1 MTELFLAV
9 AATQVEVVYR
19 HRRRQML
26 PAADDG
32 GAGRVLMALLLLA
45 FIVSAAILWAHAP
58 VHSHSVNEASML
70 TLPTIVEHRAM
81 PYVAIRRAV
90 TLPFDA
96 EIPDILGTLFATMA
110 RHGVAP
116 SGPLFF
122 KHNRIAMPEIEM
134 EFGAPVAELP
144 STSGDLIAGHL
155 PAGRYAEIT
164 SIGPYD
170 DLFEVNGVLIGW
182 ARHKGLDFDSRVD
195 GADEWFANR
204 LEIYHNSPDEEPDP
218 QKLRTTVAIKLRD

>member
-195 GADEWFANR
+195 GAHEWFANR